1 MDKLYLELLATKL
14 KRFEGEKITE
24 LTDDEIQEYVNL
36 KREIGLELQPLAEA
50 IAKVIRPMV
59 VAEKKYNQRVLGKE

>member
-1 MDKLYLELLATKL
+1 MDKIYLELLAMKL
-14 KRFEGEKITE
+14 KRFECRKITE

-36 KREIGLELQPLAEA
+36 KREIGLELHPLAEA

-59 VAEKKYNQRVLGKE
+59 VAEKKYNERVLRR